1 MLDSKIIALF
11 FARSEQAIP
20 ALDKKYG
27 KVCQRTAQD
36 ILGNLQDAQECVND
50 SYLAVWNT
58 VPPQDPDP
66 LSAYVLKIVH
76 NISVTRL
83 RYNRAE
89 KRKGNYQECYEE
101 LSDCIADSATP
112 EAVFQA
118 REVAGYIEE
127 FLDGLNNTNRRL
139 FVRRYWHMEAAR
151 ELSKATGLPENAVRI
166 RLSRMRQQ
174 LKEHLKKREV
184 TL

>member
-27 KVCQRTAQD
+27 KICHRTAQD

-58 VPPQDPDP
+58 IPPQEPDP

-76 NISVTRL
+76 NISVRRL

-89 KRKGNYQECYEE
+89 KRKGNY
-101 LSDCIADSATP
+101 
-112 EAVFQA
+112 
-118 REVAGYIEE
+118 
-127 FLDGLNNTNRRL
+127 
-139 FVRRYWHMEAAR
+139 
-151 ELSKATGLPENAVRI
+151 
-166 RLSRMRQQ
+166 
-174 LKEHLKKREV
+174 
-184 TL
+184 